1 LVYKVLRLW
10 TKLKLGWNLLLMVMF
25 GGFES
30 LLEVLS
36 KYIIFFLTFYMLVI
50 GLQFERELVSLK

>member
-1 LVYKVLRLW
+1 
-10 TKLKLGWNLLLMVMF
+10 MF

-50 GLQFERELVSLK
+50 GLQFERELVSLKWSFLVQGIECVY